1 MQRSIDLTLSVLAS
15 VLGFG
20 LSWPY
25 WRSFSYFAESHTAW
39 WIYFAL
45 GFVLAVFVFYVFFR
59 ALRTIFMHGHG
70 HDGHEGHG
78 EHSHEGQ
85 PHGADE
91 LGLSGPD
98 AHAHG
103 HGRHSHSQHAHPTA
117 PTVAT
122 PTQEHN

>member
-70 HDGHEGHG
+70 HDGHGD
-78 EHSHEGQ
+78 HSHDG
-85 PHGADE
+85 HSHDADP
-91 LGLSGPD
+91 LGLSD
-98 AHAHG
+98 TEAHAQG
-103 HGRHSHSQHAHPTA
+103 HERHSHDQHKHPIG
-117 PTVAT
+117 PPIGT
-122 PTQEHN
+122 PSQEHN